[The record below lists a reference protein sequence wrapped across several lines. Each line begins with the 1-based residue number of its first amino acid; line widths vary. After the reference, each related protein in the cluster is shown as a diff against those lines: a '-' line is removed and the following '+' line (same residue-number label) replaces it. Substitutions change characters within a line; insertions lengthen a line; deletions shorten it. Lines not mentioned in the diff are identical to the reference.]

1 MYTKEIFSM
10 DTLIQKC
17 HARHQET
24 RTQQQTA
31 VLSAGYEEYPYHY
44 RVHYAQEHATLLY
57 AFEQAAISVLPIGKA
72 PFDRAPADWL
82 RKDPY
87 RNRVDERQEA
97 QGWMPR
103 QWFASWGI
111 GIYTGLTSAQ
121 GAANWHD
128 ILFTYQAI
136 LEAPTAT
143 RACLDA
149 LINTVKDPLVVLTQ
163 DGDLRFTCRIPDY
176 LHPNTVSDKLYIRK
190 HPPTQPDPMESGDV
204 YVIIKGDKDYSVW
217 DARHEILMGSVFNP
231 PLISSDV
238 LFALLRS
245 FSGRLR
251 CPVWRSPDR
260 RRVHTPKAL
269 ATKDVVKP
277 FAVDEKAVPVSEQLR
292 DIRADRLSPLAI
304 QRPAPVLAKQP
315 LTAPAHISEI
325 RNSDADVIGIRT
337 GMRSQPEF
345 REIERAFADG
355 REPLFLSLPGPEHC
369 KSAAAYHQTDVSII
383 GHRTRQPLWDPVWH
397 ASVDSQFRGQ
407 DRICILHMLYP
418 SKFFTKSELTRDF
431 IKDWI
436 QQWQGSVL
444 GDFGYAIC
452 NALEVNESD
461 KTDNIVTRLR
471 AIVKAFEPVKAT
483 LIAQLQQ
490 TTVSASGDAIGMH
503 LKDAATA
510 GYTYWHQLKR
520 FFDHYRHDTD
530 APMYF
535 DGACLRFWLPPL
547 MHPRAK
553 KFVVLSPS
561 IDADILRRAF
571 PDKKVKVY
579 DYGTQVG
586 LAGHRVY
593 QLRSEVHS
601 PHSLLNY
608 DLDWDALSLSAV
620 GIRYTTGIHH
630 TVRQTPETQH
640 TIVSTDDMDTA
651 LSETLSENNARYM
664 RFHAGTFHYKDK
676 APGLLEDTDV
686 VWVLGTPYCQPI
698 TLWRCAQIL
707 YGDLSAPLEYTVS
720 MHPYRF
726 KDPRIQRL
734 SEEYSRQ
741 VLVSMLAHTIP
752 SESTGKT
759 LVIQTALWLTDIT
772 DAPETRLFD
781 WEDFEI
787 AGGLQRLD
795 TVIERR
801 EQHEAEAAKID
812 KTWLPYQVMP
822 VLGVDY
828 KTAERLLIEV
838 YGREKFVRTTEEVVG
853 VFREKGD
860 AMGLK
865 EIHNIL
871 AHRSYSSVEQ
881 SVKQLIRDG
890 VVVKVKRGLYGLKD
904 FYKYYCFF

>member
-1 MYTKEIFSM
+1 M
-10 DTLIQKC
+10 DSLIQKC

-31 VLSAGYEEYPYHY
+31 VLSAGYDEYPYHY
-44 RVHYAQEHATLLY
+44 RVHYAQEHSALLY
-57 AFEQAAISVLPIGKA
+57 AFEEADISVLPIGKS

-82 RKDPY
+82 RKDAY
-87 RNRVDERQEA
+87 RNRVDARQGA
-97 QGWMPR
+97 QDWMPR

-121 GAANWHD
+121 GTANWHD
-128 ILFTYQAI
+128 VVFTYQAI
-136 LEAPTAT
+136 LAAPAAT
-143 RACLDA
+143 RACLEA

-190 HPPTQPDPMESGDV
+190 HPSTQPDPAESGDV

-231 PLISSDV
+231 PLISSEV

-245 FSGRLR
+245 FSGIVETATQWQSVTDGEPKPRHLANSRTARLC
-251 CPVWRSPDR
+251 CPVWRFPDR

-277 FAVDEKAVPVSEQLR
+277 FAVDEKPVSVSEQLR
-292 DIRADRLSPLAI
+292 AIRADRLSPLAI

-355 REPLFLSLPGPEHC
+355 QEPLFLSMPGVEHC

-383 GHRTRQPLWDPVWH
+383 GHRNRQPLWDPVWH
-397 ASVDSQFRGQ
+397 ASVDSQFGGQ

-418 SKFFTKSELTRDF
+418 SKFFVKSELTRDF
-431 IKDWI
+431 IEGWI

-444 GDFGYAIC
+444 ADFGYAIC
-452 NALEVNESD
+452 NALEINGSD

-471 AIVKAFEPVKAT
+471 AIVKAFEPVKAV

-490 TTVSASGDAIGMH
+490 VIVSASDDAIGMH
-503 LKDAATA
+503 LKDAAAA
-510 GYTYWHQLKR
+510 GCTYWHQLKR

-535 DGACLRFWLPPL
+535 DGACVRFWLPPL

-571 PDKKVKVY
+571 PDKKVEVY
-579 DYGTQVG
+579 DYGTQVA

-620 GIRYTTGIHH
+620 GIRYATGIHH

-651 LSETLSENNARYM
+651 LSETLLENNARYM
-664 RFHAGTFHYKDK
+664 RFHAGTYHYKDK

-707 YGDLSAPLEYTVS
+707 YGDLPAPLDYTVS

-752 SESTGKT
+752 PETTGKT

-781 WEDFEI
+781 WEDFEV
-787 AGGLQRLD
+787 AGGLQGLD
-795 TVIERR
+795 TAIEKR
-801 EQHEAEAAKID
+801 EAYEAEAAKIN
-812 KTWLPYQVMP
+812 KTWMPYQVMP
-822 VLGVDY
+822 VLGIDY
-828 KTAERLLIEV
+828 KTAAQLLIEV
-838 YGREKFVRTTEEVVG
+838 HGRGKFVRTAEEVVK
-853 VFREKGD
+853 VFKEKG
-860 AMGLK
+860 L
-865 EIHNIL
+865 L
-871 AHRSYSSVEQ
+871 
-881 SVKQLIRDG
+881 
-890 VVVKVKRGLYGLKD
+890 
-904 FYKYYCFF
+904 